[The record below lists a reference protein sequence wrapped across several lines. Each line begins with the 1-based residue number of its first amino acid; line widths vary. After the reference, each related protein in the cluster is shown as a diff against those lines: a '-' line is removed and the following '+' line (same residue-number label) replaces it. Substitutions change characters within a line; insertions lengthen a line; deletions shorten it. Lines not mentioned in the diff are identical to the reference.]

1 MIKEKLSTSAQR
13 TMNNVDQWFDDH
25 TEDVNFIFDRV
36 LLIVNGQKV
45 IGHKVTIL
53 KGQIVT

>member
-45 IGHKVTIL
+45 TGHKVTIL